1 MAKIDKPWQAIGLVS
16 VIGVDMAVCVI
27 AGVWIG
33 KYMDGLLGTKPWLLL
48 AGLLIGLGVG
58 VYSVYRL
65 IRAYF

>member
-1 MAKIDKPWQAIGLVS
+1 LAKIDKPWQAIGLVS

-33 KYMDGLLGTKPWLLL
+33 KYMDGLFGTKPWLLL
-48 AGLLIGLGVG
+48 AGLLVGLGVG
-58 VYSVYRL
+58 LYSVYRL

>member
-33 KYMDGLLGTKPWLLL
+33 KYMDGLFGTKPWLLL
-48 AGLLIGLGVG
+48 AGLLVGLGVG
-58 VYSVYRL
+58 LYSVYRL